1 MNDKQFQKLLD
12 KANKAA
18 VEHKNLMEQVGAE
31 CVRRFGHHYSDL
43 DVDSLIDSVNHG
55 LGPISVATV
64 VADYAWAKKNKG
76 LE

>member
-1 MNDKQFQKLLD
+1 LINGFELKFIDKGGEMNDKQFQKLLD

-18 VEHKNLMEQVGAE
+18 V
-31 CVRRFGHHYSDL
+31 
-43 DVDSLIDSVNHG
+43 
-55 LGPISVATV
+55 